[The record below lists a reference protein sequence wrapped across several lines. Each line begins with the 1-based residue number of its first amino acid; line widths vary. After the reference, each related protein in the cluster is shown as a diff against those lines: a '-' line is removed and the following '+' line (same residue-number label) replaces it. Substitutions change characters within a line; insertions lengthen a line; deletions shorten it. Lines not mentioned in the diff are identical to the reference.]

1 MNDRSSFV
9 ADQML
14 MLGMGFLLPGLVPL
28 FALATVSPTVQSW
41 FGYASAAPTLAG
53 FFFGV
58 LGALALGFVL
68 TAVRFTLY
76 EREVFGRP
84 CLVPKPTPF
93 DEAKRKDYADEY
105 RDLRQAF
112 YYHYLAS
119 ANLSVAIP
127 LGLVIWMGGTV
138 AQGTFAWLAAVIAA
152 GIAALATWALRVGA
166 CEAIRRYD
174 EKRGKLLP
182 MPKQPEQPAA

>member
-68 TAVRFTLY
+68 TALRFTIY
-76 EREVFGRP
+76 ETSLFGRP
-84 CLVPKPTPF
+84 CWVPKATPF
-93 DEAKRKDYADEY
+93 DESRRHERADDY
-105 RDLRQAF
+105 RDLRQSF

-127 LGLVIWMGGTV
+127 LAFLIWVSGTIAQRTFDALSAVAALGLV
-138 AQGTFAWLAAVIAA
+138 AV
-152 GIAALATWALRVGA
+152 ATWALRGGA